1 MCTAGYHLDY
11 ACVAVSQEGNVSQIF
26 LLKLMA
32 WSYKGFL
39 INVDPVPPQCGL
51 VIKVMCRWC
60 YKVFL
65 LKLKV
70 LQVLKCS
77 HSTSGVST
85 AVYLRCFGA
94 VHLPGS
100 TPSQLPPTLLRH
112 GSLSSTAFLLPP
124 WIWLP
129 CHASPCFLAPTW
141 ACSRKKALLLITLK
155 K

>member
-1 MCTAGYHLDY
+1 MCTAGYHFGY
-11 ACVAVSQEGNVSQIF
+11 ACVVSQEGNVSQIF

-51 VIKVMCRWC
+51 VVKVMCRWC

-85 AVYLRCFGA
+85 AV
-94 VHLPGS
+94 
-100 TPSQLPPTLLRH
+100 
-112 GSLSSTAFLLPP
+112 
-124 WIWLP
+124 
-129 CHASPCFLAPTW
+129 
-141 ACSRKKALLLITLK
+141 
-155 K
+155 